1 MLTKKLAPVVVGLL
15 AAAALAQA
23 QLGTVTSVNGVAT
36 VTTGTSGT
44 AITAGAPIV
53 EGARV
58 ITTSSGSLTF
68 RLASGCTVNVP
79 PGHGVTVSSGL
90 SCQQLQASV
99 QPVTTAVTTTT
110 TTTTGTTPAG
120 VGIGGASGA
129 AIAGFAALL
138 TIGIISSNN
147 DDDNGPAVGGVGAPP
162 PPISAF

>member
-1 MLTKKLAPVVVGLL
+1 MLTKKLGPIVLGLL
-15 AAAALAQA
+15 ASAALAQA

-36 VTTGTSGT
+36 VTTGTTGT

-58 ITTSSGSLTF
+58 ITTTSGSVTF

-79 PGHGVTVSSGL
+79 AGHAVTVSSSL

-99 QPVTTAVTTTT
+99 RPVTTAVTTTST
-110 TTTTGTTPAG
+110 TTSGTVPAG
-120 VGIGGASGA
+120 VGIGTPTGA

-138 TIGIISSNN
+138 AVGLIATN
-147 DDDNGPAVGGVGAPP
+147 DDDDDGVQPGSPP
-162 PPISAF
+162 PPISGF